1 MVKIDSIK
9 EWCYDLFQEDQKINK
24 KIAQNGFDH
33 IIKQSANLDK
43 KLNILTHCNTGSL
56 ATSGYGTALGVIR
69 KFHENGRLNRAF
81 CTETRPYNQGS
92 RLTAWELLSE
102 NIPSTLICDSMVAS
116 LMESHEIDAILVG
129 ADHVLSNGDTA
140 NKIGTYQIAILAKY
154 FSIPFYVA
162 SPVSTIDFLT
172 VGQKN
177 IDIEIRPD
185 KEMKFFGNLQIAP
198 LEMHCWNP
206 AFDVTPAKLITG
218 GIITEYGVFQAGS
231 NFSHDLKLILSLK

>member
-1 MVKIDSIK
+1 MAIIDSIK
-9 EWCYDLFQEDQKINK
+9 KWCYDLFQEDRKINE

-33 IIKQSANLDK
+33 IIKQLTNLDK
-43 KLNILTHCNTGSL
+43 KVNILTHCNTGSL

-69 KFHENGRLNRAF
+69 KFHQNGRLNRAF

-116 LMESHEIDAILVG
+116 LMESHNIDAIVVG

-140 NKIGTYQIAILAKY
+140 NKIGTYQIAILARY

-162 SPVSTIDFLT
+162 SPVSTIDLST
-172 VGQKN
+172 EGRKN
-177 IDIEIRPD
+177 INIEIRPD
-185 KEMKFFGNLQIAP
+185 KEMKFFGNFQIAP
-198 LEMHCWNP
+198 SEMHCWNP
-206 AFDVTPAKLITG
+206 AFDVTPVDLITG
-218 GIITEYGVFQAGS
+218 GIITEYGVLKPGL
-231 NFSHDLKLILSLK
+231 NFSAELEFMLSQK